1 MYETGDEAIRV
12 RLDELD
18 DLPTVNDFCRA
29 YYALLGQLVAQVPT
43 EEAVRLV
50 FAGLLDI
57 ELRHHRT
64 LQRLISQDELD
75 LAEMTTAAE
84 ERRVGL
90 ESILEFASR
99 LRPPELAAEGLR
111 ELVIAECHYH
121 LHQTHKCVEALERAI
136 EAGVRVPLVQFALG
150 YNRYVDA
157 LESWSRVPEGSSEP
171 QITDPLSFQLHCL
184 HAVSALEDGL
194 TGGEMDGHLYWWIG
208 NVLDVVG
215 LTDAAADAYDKAAAL
230 YAEEG
235 PEAGAV
241 SPAEGALSE
250 NEISEAEVR
259 QAVEWLKGRFKAA
272 DILRERPDEGS

>member
-64 LQRLISQDELD
+64 LQRLISQDALELT
-75 LAEMTTAAE
+75 EMTTTSE

-99 LRPPELAAEGLR
+99 LRPPDPAAEGLR

-121 LHQTHKCVEALERAI
+121 LHQTQGCVEALERAI
-136 EAGVRVPLVQFALG
+136 EVGVRVPLVQFALG
-150 YNRYVDA
+150 YNRYVAA
-157 LESWSRVPEGSSEP
+157 LETCSQVPEGGSEP
-171 QITDPLSFQLHCL
+171 QIVDPLSFQLLCL
-184 HAVSALEDGL
+184 QAVSALEDGL
-194 TGGEMDGHLYWWIG
+194 CGGEMDGHLYWWIG
-208 NVLDVVG
+208 NILDAVG

-230 YAEEG
+230 YADEG
-235 PEAGAV
+235 PEENMA
-241 SPAEGALSE
+241 SLAEGAQSE
-250 NEISEAEVR
+250 FEISEAEVR
-259 QAVEWLKGRFKAA
+259 QAVEWLKGRFNAA